1 MKALR
6 YMLFTGCTVPA
17 RLNAYELATRKV
29 TTALNIEI
37 VSMEGATC
45 CGFPIEALNK
55 KAALALAARN
65 LCIAEQQGV
74 SILTLCPGCTSTLVK
89 ANKLLKENADVLEE
103 INGVLASVKMEF
115 QGKTEVKH
123 LIQVLYED
131 VGAKKIESA
140 IERPLEGLNVAT
152 HTGCHL
158 LRPSKSLNIDDPEFP
173 SILDRLVEYTGAK
186 SVTYRGKN
194 HCCGSPVL
202 SMDRELALLVGKAK
216 LDNINHVGA
225 HMLATVCPFCHIM
238 FDSCQTEIEK
248 KSGVQY
254 SLPVIHYPQLLGLA
268 LGFGPKSLGLFENR
282 IVRRLGSSWLKK
294 FTALSPIAK

>member
-29 TTALNIEI
+29 AKALNLEL
-37 VSMEGATC
+37 VAMEGATC

-65 LCIAEQQGV
+65 ICIAEQQGLG
-74 SILTLCPGCTSTLVK
+74 IIALCPGCASTLIK
-89 ANKLLKENADVLEE
+89 ANKLLKENVEVLEE
-103 INGVLASVKMEF
+103 INGVLASVNMEF

-131 VGAKKIESA
+131 VGLKKIEDA
-140 IERPLEGLNVAT
+140 VERPLEGLNVAT

-158 LRPSKSLNIDDPEFP
+158 LRPSKPLNIDDPEFP
-173 SILDRLVEYTGAK
+173 SILDKLVECTSAK
-186 SVTYRGKN
+186 SVRYRGKN
-194 HCCGSPVL
+194 HCCGSPIL
-202 SMDRELALLVGKAK
+202 NMDRDLALRVGKAK
-216 LDNINHVGA
+216 LDEIERVGS
-225 HMLATVCPFCHIM
+225 HMLVTVCPFCHIM

-248 KSGVQY
+248 KFGVQY
-254 SLPVIHYPQLLGLA
+254 KLPVFHYPQLLGLA
-268 LGFGPKSLGLFENR
+268 LGFGPKSLGLFDNR
-282 IVRRLGSSWLKK
+282 VLRRLGSSWLQK
-294 FTALSPIAK
+294 FPAFSSIAT